1 MDVIEKFY
9 KDLKEKLDIKYL
21 SEDDINNI
29 IESLQDYESYDLGID
44 YDKPVLYVKALFS
57 VRIRPN
63 PVLYNKL
70 LAETHRL
77 DLKDVLQLYL
87 LILLSFN
94 SPEYNSNPPLE
105 GLCLSK
111 GQNSYY
117 YLGLKDTLYEIFKNN
132 PEYFVSRN
140 SADRDNINKVK
151 SLKITMIGG

>member
-9 KDLKEKLDIKYL
+9 KDLKEKLEIKYL
-21 SEDDINNI
+21 SEDDVYNI
-29 IESLQDYESYDLGID
+29 IESLQDYEPYDLGID
-44 YDKPVLYVKALFS
+44 YDKPVLNVNVLFS
-57 VRIRPN
+57 VRIESDS
-63 PVLYNKL
+63 VLYSKISS
-70 LAETHRL
+70 ETHRL

-94 SPEYNSNPPLE
+94 NTEYNSNPPLE
-105 GLCLSK
+105 VLCLSK

-140 SADRDNINKVK
+140 SADRDNIDKVK